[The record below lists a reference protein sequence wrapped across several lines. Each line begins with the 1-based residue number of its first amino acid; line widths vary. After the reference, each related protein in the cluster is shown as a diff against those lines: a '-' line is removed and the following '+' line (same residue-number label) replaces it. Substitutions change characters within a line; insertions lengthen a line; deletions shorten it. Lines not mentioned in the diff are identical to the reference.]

1 MRKGRK
7 PDHIHLK
14 VCTDGPG
21 IHREV
26 LLLVSILFHWQIT
39 KGWEK
44 WEMRDHDLWN
54 CYFRAELSRELKLK
68 RKSSGV
74 VSDFLH
80 LLWGVAASG
89 SGPVYCR
96 GLWFVILPRSVSPQQ
111 SHERFSY
118 CDFLHVTTFFFFL
131 FRFIFNNIKSRIIR
145 DRASPNSAFF
155 LMVGT

>member
-26 LLLVSILFHWQIT
+26 LPLVSILFHWQIT

-118 CDFLHVTTFFFFL
+118 CDFLHVTTFFFFYFDL
-131 FRFIFNNIKSRIIR
+131 FLIILKVELLGTEQVQTLH
-145 DRASPNSAFF
+145 FF

>member
-26 LLLVSILFHWQIT
+26 LPFVSIRFHWQIT

-54 CYFRAELSRELKLK
+54 CYFRAKLSRELKLK
-68 RKSSGV
+68 RKSYIYSGALPPQV
-74 VSDFLH
+74 RVLCIA
-80 LLWGVAASG
+80 GA
-89 SGPVYCR
+89 Y
-96 GLWFVILPRSVSPQQ
+96 GL
-111 SHERFSY
+111 
-118 CDFLHVTTFFFFL
+118 
-131 FRFIFNNIKSRIIR
+131 
-145 DRASPNSAFF
+145 
-155 LMVGT
+155 